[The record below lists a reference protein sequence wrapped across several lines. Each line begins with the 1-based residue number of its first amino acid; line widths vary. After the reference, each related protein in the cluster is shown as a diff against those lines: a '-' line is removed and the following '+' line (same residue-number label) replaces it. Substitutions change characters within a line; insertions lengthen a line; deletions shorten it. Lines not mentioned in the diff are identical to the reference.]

1 MTAGRRDGRD
11 LVLEVR
17 VQPRASRSEFA
28 GLHGDRVRV
37 RLQAPP
43 IDGRAN
49 AALVEFLAAAFD
61 VPRARVSIE
70 HGLAGRDKR
79 VRIRDAGAV
88 APQMKALIG
97 CD

>member
-1 MTAGRRDGRD
+1 
-11 LVLEVR
+11 

-28 GLHGDRVRV
+28 GAFGERLRV

-61 VPRARVSIE
+61 VPRAQVSIE
-70 HGLAGRDKR
+70 RGLAGRDKR
-79 VRIRDAGAV
+79 IRIRGAGLL
-88 APQMKALIG
+88 APQLQVLVG